1 MGVTNKALFSALRLQ
16 LFNKYVNFAS
26 VAAVQ
31 AHNSYMWDVES
42 RKSQVKTTTKNGLG
56 SSCNKKSIVNKGGV
70 CLNVLGVAVVG
81 QQSVWGADWHWE
93 AVPQSSLHSQ
103 NLHQVWEI
111 LCGTAG
117 HDQRKGWCEGR
128 QWNHTVADARMWLW
142 SFLNKEFFDEWAIKL
157 GEQEP
162 YKGPKTPDGRVS

>member
-1 MGVTNKALFSALRLQ
+1 M
-16 LFNKYVNFAS
+16 
-26 VAAVQ
+26 
-31 AHNSYMWDVES
+31 
-42 RKSQVKTTTKNGLG
+42 
-56 SSCNKKSIVNKGGV
+56 
-70 CLNVLGVAVVG
+70 VG

-117 HDQRKGWCEGR
+117 HDQRKGWCEGK
-128 QWNHTVADARMWLW
+128 QWNHTVADAEMWLR
-142 SFLNKEFFDEWAIKL
+142 SLLNKEFFDEWAIKL

-162 YKGPKTPDGRVS
+162 YKGPKTPDGRVSSSSNCFWTGFADVYTTFLIQTFRKLTSTRLSTTCWKTKRRLKSSRKYADAQHPGCAVKA